1 MVHGGVLVF
10 MVFMVLREEFV
21 SNVPCMCVCVLD
33 PDVIYSLS

>member
-21 SNVPCMCVCVLD
+21 SSVPCMCVCTG
-33 PDVIYSLS
+33 P